1 MNSRKIDQLLRGE
14 KRFPK
19 SDSFHEATKISSYP
33 KGEKE
38 EYYPRSWIKINYKT
52 YPRLK
57 RIKLPP
63 PLKLKANLERTI
75 LSRRSKR
82 EFSCKRL
89 TPKELS
95 SLLLFSGGLTYQ
107 KNEDWDKSLRAYP
120 SAGARYPL
128 EIYLAVNRVES
139 VENGL
144 YHYNVKE
151 HSLELLRKGDFD
163 KMMAKTTDQEW
174 VGKAGVVILISA
186 VLDRTRVKYKDRGY
200 RFILMEAGHL
210 AQNIHLM
217 SEALNLSSCA
227 IGGFIDDELNKL
239 LDLEGTCESVVY
251 LVAVGH
257 GQ

>member
-1 MNSRKIDQLLRGE
+1 MSRQRLTQLLKGE
-14 KRFPK
+14 KKFLQ
-19 SDSFHEATKISSYP
+19 SDTFHEATKISSYP
-33 KGEKE
+33 KEKKE

-63 PLKLKANLERTI
+63 PLKLKANLERII
-75 LSRRSKR
+75 LSRRSRR
-82 EFSCKRL
+82 EFSRKCL

-95 SLLLFSGGLTYQ
+95 SLLLLSGGITYQ
-107 KNEDWDKSLRAYP
+107 ENGDWDRSLRAYP

-128 EIYLAVNRVES
+128 ELYLAVNRIES

-163 KMMAKTTDQEW
+163 KRVAKVTDQEW
-174 VGKAGVVILISA
+174 VEKAGIVILISA
-186 VLDRTRVKYKDRGY
+186 VLDRTRIKYKDRGY
-200 RFILMEAGHL
+200 RFVLIEAGHL
-210 AQNIHLM
+210 AQNIHLI
-217 SEALNLSSCA
+217 SEALRLYCCA
-227 IGGFIDDELNKL
+227 IGGFIDDELNEL
-239 LDLEGTCESVVY
+239 LDLKGTCESVIY